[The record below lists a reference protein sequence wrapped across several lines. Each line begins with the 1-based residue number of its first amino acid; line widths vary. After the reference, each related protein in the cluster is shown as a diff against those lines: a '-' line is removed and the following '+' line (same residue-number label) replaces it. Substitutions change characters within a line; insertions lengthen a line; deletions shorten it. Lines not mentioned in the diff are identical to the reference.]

1 MRQYVFAS
9 LASVR
14 LYVGNILSGDTK
26 RLDAVSKLLILIIF
40 SGLSGLAIAQNP
52 ILYTRQPNLPAPGV
66 TPGANSYDTGQT
78 WASQVCAT
86 SDVTKGFPYGSRTE
100 WAPVLDPG
108 QDAETHLTA
117 VSGTA
122 VYNPSPSEGGFCEG
136 AVCPGQPISCSSDSD
151 CSGCGGSCDLGQGP
165 SCSGGSC
172 NSPFTNPQV
181 GSPIACLNDA
191 PCAVC
196 GGSCTALG
204 RSRGDMQM
212 THPFGFDYDASIAPD
227 PAYVSLLSP
236 GNVESTHVD
245 SSGQNALDGFG
256 GLVYPFLHATA
267 PVNQSTLGWCT
278 PDFSARCASSAD
290 CSSGTC
296 EGAVSG
302 LGLNASSLHGVLGV
316 ETDHDLIPDSYQPR
330 DGDRT
335 VLFGRWIVDCG
346 HGDEAETSGWHTEIH
361 PPLLVATGRSTGL
374 GSFGARCSGEQTCS
388 SVIGRPYLVSQ
399 SFGDGPFARHL
410 EDEVEKLGCLEVTG
424 PLVSAAIAVEGP
436 FAGLPDCNLGLD
448 ANCVCNS
455 DLGCLSC
462 EVGSCA
468 ALDVLGIG
476 APFGAPCSTKIE
488 ERPQVNGVPFAGTQE
503 MQYYIQPAVGRLNPG
518 DRMLAEWK
526 LTAKSGVT
534 VELSNAG
541 DSAGVL
547 IDVTMDQNSYKKA
560 ALPPR
565 QDWVVDPNEIYPNFT
580 EKGAL
585 SFLAFLLGPLQSVIV
600 DQGLFTDRYQAPQ
613 APLNGDTPTTTF
625 ADQLNGTVQAAQV
638 VDDNQP
644 FPVSGQINVGWFR
657 CATGGPYVAEC
668 TGPTTTVKL
677 SGNGSS
683 DPDGNPITFAWSGGF
698 VGGSATGEMP
708 SVQFPGTGTFPVD
721 LTVADSQ
728 ISTMCSTTAI
738 VQDTTPPAIAISQP
752 APITYV
758 HSATLTLGYMVTDV
772 CTGVKSF
779 TPTIDGFATL
789 MGHSL
794 PSGQMINLLT
804 ELSLGTHTFSIS
816 AVDNVGN
823 ADASS
828 VVFTIIV
835 TADSIK
841 DDVTQFLAA
850 GKIKNKGEA
859 NSLLAKLD
867 AAANARA
874 RGQCSTAANNYQA
887 FINELNAQSGKGVDA
902 NAAAIMIADAQYLIA
917 HCP

>member
-1 MRQYVFAS
+1 M
-9 LASVR
+9 
-14 LYVGNILSGDTK
+14 
-26 RLDAVSKLLILIIF
+26 
-40 SGLSGLAIAQNP
+40 
-52 ILYTRQPNLPAPGV
+52 
-66 TPGANSYDTGQT
+66 
-78 WASQVCAT
+78 
-86 SDVTKGFPYGSRTE
+86 
-100 WAPVLDPG
+100 
-108 QDAETHLTA
+108 
-117 VSGTA
+117 
-122 VYNPSPSEGGFCEG
+122 
-136 AVCPGQPISCSSDSD
+136 
-151 CSGCGGSCDLGQGP
+151 
-165 SCSGGSC
+165 
-172 NSPFTNPQV
+172 
-181 GSPIACLNDA
+181 
-191 PCAVC
+191 
-196 GGSCTALG
+196 
-204 RSRGDMQM
+204 
-212 THPFGFDYDASIAPD
+212 
-227 PAYVSLLSP
+227 
-236 GNVESTHVD
+236 
-245 SSGQNALDGFG
+245 
-256 GLVYPFLHATA
+256 
-267 PVNQSTLGWCT
+267 
-278 PDFSARCASSAD
+278 
-290 CSSGTC
+290 
-296 EGAVSG
+296 
-302 LGLNASSLHGVLGV
+302 
-316 ETDHDLIPDSYQPR
+316 
-330 DGDRT
+330 
-335 VLFGRWIVDCG
+335 
-346 HGDEAETSGWHTEIH
+346 
-361 PPLLVATGRSTGL
+361 
-374 GSFGARCSGEQTCS
+374 
-388 SVIGRPYLVSQ
+388 
-399 SFGDGPFARHL
+399 
-410 EDEVEKLGCLEVTG
+410 
-424 PLVSAAIAVEGP
+424 
-436 FAGLPDCNLGLD
+436 
-448 ANCVCNS
+448 
-455 DLGCLSC
+455 
-462 EVGSCA
+462 
-468 ALDVLGIG
+468 
-476 APFGAPCSTKIE
+476 
-488 ERPQVNGVPFAGTQE
+488 
-503 MQYYIQPAVGRLNPG
+503 
-518 DRMLAEWK
+518 
-526 LTAKSGVT
+526 
-534 VELSNAG
+534 
-541 DSAGVL
+541 
-547 IDVTMDQNSYKKA
+547 
-560 ALPPR
+560 
-565 QDWVVDPNEIYPNFT
+565 
-580 EKGAL
+580 
-585 SFLAFLLGPLQSVIV
+585 IV

-789 MGHSL
+789 MGHGL
-794 PSGQMINLLT
+794 PSGQMIKLLT